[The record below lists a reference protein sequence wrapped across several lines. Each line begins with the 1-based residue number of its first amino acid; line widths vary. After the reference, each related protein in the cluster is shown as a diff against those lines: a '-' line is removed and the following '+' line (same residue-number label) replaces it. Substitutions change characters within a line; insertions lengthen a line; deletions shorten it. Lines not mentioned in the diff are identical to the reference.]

1 MSLPH
6 TFLVLS
12 GIMNKGPSVAPLSP
26 YPTGTYS
33 VKQYAIG
40 VNSDSFYVSQ
50 SSSTGAGLASS
61 TSSITFKIEKT
72 ATGAKIWAKANST
85 STQGSDSGSSERY
98 TPQGGTEIVF
108 PAEDTYIAVWEDTSG
123 ATVTGYRID
132 EDGSSGTWGSLSNV
146 GSFYEHV
153 VAQTSSW
160 NGSGGKGRNSSNT
173 RYHTSIWIRSDEYAD
188 TELGIGWATTLSTF
202 AESTQG

>member
-12 GIMNKGPSVAPLSP
+12 GIMNKGPQVAPLSP

-40 VNSDSFYVSQ
+40 VNSDSFYVFQ

-72 ATGAKIWAKANST
+72 ANGAKIWAKANST
-85 STQGSDSGSSERY
+85 SNAGSDAGSSERY
-98 TPQGGTEIVF
+98 TPQGGTETLF

-132 EDGSSGTWGSLSNV
+132 ENGSSGTWGSLSNV
-146 GSFYEHV
+146 GSDYEHV

-160 NGSGGKGRNSSNT
+160 NGAGGKGNNSSNT

-188 TELGIGWATTLSTF
+188 TELGIGWSATLRTF